1 MEIKI
6 SFFRLF
12 SNVDGCHHTKYTIAA
27 SPRELQTTLNT
38 MLTRRSFEAL
48 HSSVMADF
56 NSPAPTRSQPAASSQ
71 QPTAVTTKVGKLEK
85 KVSVSEAQR
94 AGGRCLFN
102 IFRLQKHISKHW
114 MDPFSE
120 EEFGLHT
127 GADKNSFELENNKK
141 FWFHIR
147 CI

>member
-38 MLTRRSFEAL
+38 LLNRRSFEAL
-48 HSSVMADF
+48 HSSVRYGRF
-56 NSPAPTRSQPAASSQ
+56 QLSSSSTISASNQ

-85 KVSVSEAQR
+85 RVSVSEAQR

>member
-1 MEIKI
+1 MK
-6 SFFRLF
+6 L
-12 SNVDGCHHTKYTIAA
+12 YIAA
-27 SPRELQTTLNT
+27 LWQISTLQLQHD
-38 MLTRRSFEAL
+38 L
-48 HSSVMADF
+48 
-56 NSPAPTRSQPAASSQ
+56 SQ

-127 GADKNSFELENNKK
+127 GTDKNSFELENNKK